1 MLRMP
6 GGRLLAW
13 GQRTYLMGV
22 INATPDSF
30 SGDGLGSDI
39 PAIVDRALLLEA
51 GGADIIDL
59 GAESTRPGS
68 SPVSVDTELSRLI
81 PALGAIL
88 ARVSIPVSVDTYKA
102 EVARQA
108 IDAGATMINDVWG
121 LKADPDMAR
130 AAANAGVSV
139 VLMHNQE
146 KAQYRDLVADVRASL
161 ANSVSIALRAGVPE
175 DRIIIDPGI
184 GFGKTPEHNLEILQ
198 RLREFK
204 SLGYPLLVGP
214 SRKSTIGLLLELPP
228 DQRVEGTAAMVALS
242 IAGGADLVRVHDVKE
257 MSRVS
262 RVSDAVI
269 RGWRPEGWDR

>member
-1 MLRMP
+1 
-6 GGRLLAW
+6 
-13 GQRTYLMGV
+13 MGV

-51 GGADIIDL
+51 EGADIIDL

>member
-1 MLRMP
+1 
-6 GGRLLAW
+6 
-13 GQRTYLMGV
+13 MGV

-51 GGADIIDL
+51 EGADIIDL

-121 LKADPDMAR
+121 LKADPEMAR
-130 AAANAGVSV
+130 VAANAGVSV

-146 KAQYRDLVADVRASL
+146 KAQYRDLVADVRDSL

-269 RGWRPEGWDR
+269 RGWRPERWDR

>member
-1 MLRMP
+1 
-6 GGRLLAW
+6 
-13 GQRTYLMGV
+13 
-22 INATPDSF
+22 
-30 SGDGLGSDI
+30 
-39 PAIVDRALLLEA
+39 
-51 GGADIIDL
+51 
-59 GAESTRPGS
+59 
-68 SPVSVDTELSRLI
+68 
-81 PALGAIL
+81 
-88 ARVSIPVSVDTYKA
+88 
-102 EVARQA
+102 
-108 IDAGATMINDVWG
+108 MINDVWG

-130 AAANAGVSV
+130 VAANAGVSV

-146 KAQYRDLVADVRASL
+146 KAQYRDLVADVRDSL